1 MEQNKSKIVV
11 QAIIFVLTFAVAF
24 FATKY
29 FLSK

>member
-1 MEQNKSKIVV
+1 MQQDNRQLVLQIVMFLV
-11 QAIIFVLTFAVAF
+11 TFAVAF